1 MSMEPSTPLVAVAGG
16 LPLGGSSTFLVNFA
30 RALRRRGQQLPVVVL
45 DSENAYAA
53 DFAAIGNPVHVLP
66 RRKMIFE
73 DRLHWAYEQVARY
86 RPRAV
91 LSCLSSQSFEILRVV
106 PRGVLRMS
114 IVQSDDPGPYATVIK
129 HAAWTDVAV
138 GVSRQI
144 GVNLQARPELR
155 GVRAEVIPYGI
166 DFSAAVPRAPRPAEV
181 PLRLIYL
188 GRIIEEQKR
197 VSRLA
202 ALAKQLQAR
211 RVPVEFSI
219 VGEGPQREELR
230 AALKEFPFVRLVDS
244 VPYEQVPRLLQDFD
258 VFVLLSDFEGLP
270 LSLLEAMGA
279 GVVPVVSDL
288 PSGLAEVV
296 DESRGV
302 RVPVGDVER
311 AAEAILELSRD
322 RTRLHDCA
330 TNAARFAREH
340 YSADAMAEK
349 YLRVIE
355 ERAAPVQTWPASVE
369 IPAPRGVV
377 RPWLYSGFPRAV
389 RRVFKRLGAA
399 RIGGRRTRLE

>member
-1 MSMEPSTPLVAVAGG
+1 MSSAAAMPVEAPLVAVAGS

-30 RALRRRGQQLPVVVL
+30 RALRRRGQWLPVVVL
-45 DSENAYAA
+45 DSSNPYAP
-53 DFAAIGNPVHVLP
+53 DFQAMGNPVHGLP
-66 RRKMIFE
+66 HPEMIFE
-73 DRLHWAYEQVARY
+73 DRLLWAYQQVAQY
-86 RPRAV
+86 RPQAV

-114 IVQSDDPGPYATVIK
+114 IVQSDDPGPYGTVVA
-129 HAAWTDVAV
+129 HAAWTDAVV

-155 GVRAEVIPYGI
+155 GVRTEVIPYGI
-166 DFSAAVPRAPRPAEV
+166 DFSAAVTRPPRAPDA

-202 ALAKQLQAR
+202 QLAKILQAR
-211 RVPVEFSI
+211 RGPVEFSI
-219 VGEGPQREELR
+219 VGEGPQQEQLRAELR
-230 AALKEFPFVRLVDS
+230 GCDFVRFIDPVSYD
-244 VPYEQVPRLLQDFD
+244 QVPRLLQDYD

-296 DESRGV
+296 DETRGV

-311 AAEAILELSRD
+311 AADAIMDLARD
-322 RTRLHDCA
+322 RKKLHDCSMQ
-330 TNAARFAREH
+330 AAHFAREH
-340 YSADAMAEK
+340 YSADAMADK
-349 YLRVIE
+349 YCRLVNE
-355 ERAAPVQTWPASVE
+355 LAGPAKDWPAHVE
-369 IPAPRGVV
+369 VPTPLGVSPA
-377 RPWLYSGFPRAV
+377 WLYSGAPRAV
-389 RRVFKRLGAA
+389 RRWIKKFIR
-399 RIGGRRTRLE
+399 

>member
-1 MSMEPSTPLVAVAGG
+1 MSAADLNRRSAPLVAVTGS

-30 RALRRRGQQLPVVVL
+30 RALRRRGQSLPVVVL
-45 DSENAYAA
+45 DSANAYAA
-53 DFAAIGNPVHVLP
+53 DFDAIHNPVHCLP
-66 RRKMIFE
+66 ERKMIFE
-73 DRLHWAYEQVARY
+73 DRLLWAYQQAAQY
-86 RPRAV
+86 QPRAV

-106 PRGVLRMS
+106 PTGVLRMS
-114 IVQSDDPGPYATVIK
+114 IVQSDDPGPYRTVVE

-144 GVNLQARPELR
+144 GENLRAKPELR

-166 DFSAAVPRAPRPAEV
+166 DFTLTVTRTPRAPDA

-202 ALAKQLQAR
+202 QLAKILQAR
-211 RVPVEFSI
+211 GTPVEFSI
-219 VGEGPQREELR
+219 VGEGPQRDQLRAELR
-230 AALKEFPFVRLVDS
+230 DCAFVRFLDS
-244 VPYEQVPRLLQDFD
+244 VPYDQVPRLLQDYD

-296 DESRGV
+296 DATRGC

-311 AAEAILELSRD
+311 AADAIAELARD
-322 RTRLHDCA
+322 RTKLQACSTH
-330 TNAARFAREH
+330 AAQFAREH
-340 YSADAMAEK
+340 FSADAMAEK
-349 YLRVIE
+349 YLRVVNE
-355 ERAAPVQTWPASVE
+355 LAAPAREWPTTVE
-369 IPAPRGVV
+369 IPTPRNVS
-377 RPWLYSGFPRAV
+377 PAWLYSRAPRAV
-389 RRVFKRLGAA
+389 RRWMKR
-399 RIGGRRTRLE
+399 